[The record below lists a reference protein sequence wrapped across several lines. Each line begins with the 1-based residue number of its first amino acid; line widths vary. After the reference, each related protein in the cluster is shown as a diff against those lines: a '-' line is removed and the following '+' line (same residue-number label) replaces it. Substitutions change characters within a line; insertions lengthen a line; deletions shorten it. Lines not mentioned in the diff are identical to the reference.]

1 MRSHGAMNR
10 VYRLVWSTVH
20 HLWIA
25 VSELCSSA
33 GRAAS
38 SSPQSTVLLV
48 ASAIA
53 TGAFA
58 APTGGQVV
66 SGDATI
72 SQTGNTGQSTTTI
85 NQTSQLAKL
94 HWQSF
99 NVGSGETVNFVQP
112 SSTAL
117 AVNRILDTQGSQIMG
132 RLNAN
137 GQVWLI
143 NPNGVLF
150 GKGAQIN
157 VGGLVAST
165 LDVQGA
171 GSTTPVFSGNSSASV
186 ENQGSLQS
194 AHGGYVALIAHK
206 VNNQG
211 GIHTPGG
218 SAVLGAGSTVRLQMT
233 GNRLLAVEVQQN
245 QLDALAANAGLIQ
258 ADGGQVLMSAGARD
272 SLLASAVNNTGI
284 VQART
289 IGTQAGKIMLL
300 GGMAA
305 GTTQVSGTLDA
316 SAPNGGDGG
325 FIETSAAKVNVSEQ
339 AVVTTLAPQGQ
350 TGTWL
355 IDPKDF
361 EVNSS
366 NVSALSTALRANN
379 LTIHTENTGTN
390 SNTDIY
396 GSGADSLGN
405 IYINVPLTVTT
416 NYKLTLSAYK
426 DIYINEP
433 VTLSTRSG
441 GAAPK
446 LILKY
451 GQGSG
456 NGTIGGTTSDYYINA
471 PVTLPA
477 GVGNFQ
483 TQIGT
488 GGTLDQFFVITGL
501 GSAGDLSG
509 TTLQGINGNLGGLY
523 ALGADIDASSTA
535 GWNLSGL
542 NNKGWNNLGNTT
554 NLFRGTFAG
563 LGHKVSGLYLQ
574 RPSTAHSG
582 MFGAVGSSGLIRDL
596 GLTNVRIENY
606 RTGGSYTGGL
616 AGKNS
621 GTIKNSFVSGIVL
634 ATKGGSAAAIT
645 GSGVGGFVGFNE
657 GDIIDCYSTAS
668 VTSQKATGA
677 LTNGMYTGAFVG
689 ENASSGKIR
698 SSYAASAMST
708 LGNKDFIGL
717 NAGTLTD
724 NYFDYTAAGAT
735 AYTSSA
741 RGVTGLSATDALN
754 GSKYLGFSFSSA
766 DSIASPLGPWFMPL
780 GVARPT
786 LRWSLARATVDI
798 SITGISKTY
807 DGNTSVPSGFNS
819 NGVLNGVSAGDTV
832 SVSFSAVYSSPNAGS
847 GIPITFTPTYGGN
860 DLSKYRIVPI
870 YSSAVTGTIRPKDVT
885 ITTSA
890 WNSTY
895 DGVSSYNTLAAGML
909 FSSTA
914 LVGLDSISTVTQTPT
929 GVNANFLANAGSFSV
944 TSSNAV
950 MGNGLASNY
959 NFIYSSVTYTVGKAA
974 LTVTGNS
981 LITTYNGTNQTVSG
995 FTVSGLQGRDTEGD
1009 LTSITASGATGKN
1022 AGSYVNTV
1030 AAGAETN
1037 YTVSTVNGIL
1047 NIAKADATVTANSA
1061 TLSYNGAD
1069 QTVGGFTASGL
1080 VGGDTSAVLIGV
1092 SASLTKKNAGT
1103 YTTSASGSDSNY
1115 NLRFVE
1121 GSLVID
1127 KASLIATGN
1136 SLSTTYNG
1144 ANQTVSGFTV
1154 SGLQGTDTVGSL
1166 TNIHAPGVTGKN
1178 AGSYSNIVMAGT
1190 ETNYTVSTV
1199 NGRLDIAKA
1208 DATVTANS
1216 ATLTYNGADQT
1227 VSGFTATGLVRGET
1241 EGVLTGV
1248 SASLTKKNAG
1258 TYTTIAS
1265 GSDSNY
1271 NLRFVDGSL
1280 VINKASLTATGNSL
1294 STTYNG
1300 TNQTVSGF
1308 TVSGL
1313 QGGDTEADLTS
1324 ITAGGARGKNAGS
1337 YANAVTAG
1345 TETNYTVITVN
1356 GSLNIAKADATVTAN
1371 SATLT
1376 YNGADQTVSGFRA
1389 SGLAGGET
1397 SAVLTGVSAS
1407 LTKKNAG
1414 TYTTSASGSDINYNL
1429 RFVDGSLVIDKAAL
1443 TVTGNSLSTTY
1454 NGANQTASGFTVS
1467 GLQGTDT
1474 VGSLTNIHAPGVTG
1488 KNAGSYSNIVMAG
1501 TESNYTV
1508 ITVNGRLD
1516 IAKADATVKANSA
1529 TLTYNGTEQTI
1540 SGFTASGL
1548 VGGETEAVLTG
1559 VSASLTKKN
1568 AGTYTTFASGSD
1580 GNYNLRFVDGSLVID
1595 KATLTVTGNSLSTTY
1610 NGTNQTVSGFMIS
1623 GLQGRDTEGDLTSIT
1638 VGGARGKNA
1647 GSYANTVSAGTET
1660 NYTVRTVNGSLDIA
1674 KADATVTA
1682 NSATLIYNGADQT
1695 VSGFTA
1701 TGLAGGETSAVLTG
1715 VSASLTKKNAGTY
1728 TTSASGSDSNYNLS
1742 FVDGSLV
1749 IDKAHLTVS
1758 ANNSSKT
1765 YGGLN
1770 PALSTTLS
1778 GFVIGEDLGSSD
1790 VTGTG
1795 LASTSADQRTGA
1807 GAAIINASVGS
1818 LAANN
1823 YDFTTFTNGTLTIT
1837 KRPVTVHAN
1846 DLSKTYGDSNPTL
1859 SYIVDA
1865 DRVGSSRG
1873 LVNGDVLAG
1882 NLSTTAT
1889 RTSAVGEYL
1898 IDASALAN
1906 PLANTN
1912 YLVTANN
1919 GKLTVETVIS
1929 INSPQ
1934 PESPSTAPVL
1944 NTPDVGML
1952 KYFQPLT
1959 NNLSQ
1964 EGKRPQCLAIS
1975 VEFATPSLTESGSTG
1990 FAKPCVIVLPAQKT
2004 GALQL
2009 DLTQTLASYK
2019 VLSK

>member
-1 MRSHGAMNR
+1 MQVAVSGAGTKQQASCPASWVCDLRELNMRSHGAMNR
-10 VYRLVWSTVH
+10 VYRLVWSAVH

-25 VSELCSSA
+25 VSELCSGA

-38 SSPQSTVLLV
+38 SSPQTTVLLV

-53 TGAFA
+53 AGAFA

-112 SSTAL
+112 SSTSL

-211 GIHTPGG
+211 SIHTPGG

-284 VQART
+284 VQARA

-305 GTTQVSGTLDA
+305 GTSHVSGTLDA
-316 SAPNGGDGG
+316 AAPNGGDGG

-339 AVVTTLAPQGQ
+339 AVVTTLAPQGR
-350 TGTWL
+350 TGNWL
-355 IDPKDF
+355 IDPKDY
-361 EVNSS
+361 EVNYS
-366 NVSALSTALRANN
+366 NVDAIKNALVTNN
-379 LTIHTENTGTN
+379 LTIHTERTGTN
-390 SNTDIY
+390 TPTDIY
-396 GSGADSLGN
+396 GSGVDSLGN
-405 IYINVPLTVTT
+405 IYINAPIVVTT
-416 NYKLTLSAYK
+416 NNQLTLSAYK

-456 NGTIGGTTSDYYINA
+456 NGTIGVTKSDYYINA

-523 ALGADIDASSTA
+523 ALGADIDASSTV
-535 GWNLSGL
+535 GWNNSGL
-542 NNKGWNNLGNTT
+542 GNKGWNNIGNASTAFT
-554 NLFRGTFAG
+554 GTFAG
-563 LGHKVSGLYLQ
+563 LGHKINGLYLQ
-574 RPSTAHSG
+574 RPGTSQSG
-582 MFGAVGSSGLIRDL
+582 MFGIVGFDGKIRDL
-596 GLTNVRIENY
+596 GLTNLTIENY
-606 RTGGSYTGGL
+606 KTAGSYTGGL
-616 AGKNS
+616 VGKNS
-621 GTIKNSFVSGIVL
+621 GTIKNSYVSGSVL
-634 ATKGGSAAAIT
+634 GTKSATALGGNAL
-645 GSGVGGFVGFNE
+645 GGFVGYNN
-657 GDIIDCYSTAS
+657 GTIIDSYSTAS
-668 VTSQKATGA
+668 VTANGGGSRNLNTGS
-677 LTNGMYTGAFVG
+677 FVG
-689 ENASSGKIR
+689 ENVGTIKT
-698 SSYAASAMST
+698 SYAAGLMSNT
-708 LGNKDFIGL
+708 STKDFYGFNPGNL
-717 NAGTLTD
+717 NQV
-724 NYFDYTAAGAT
+724 YFDYTAAGAST
-735 AYTSSA
+735 YTPAPAIA
-741 RGVTGLSATDALN
+741 RSVTDVTGLSATDARN
-754 GSKYLGFSFSSA
+754 GAKYVGFAFSSA
-766 DSIASPLGPWFMPL
+766 DSIASPFGPWFMPL

-807 DGNTSVPSGFNS
+807 DGNNSVSSGFNS

-832 SVSFSAVYSSPNAGS
+832 SVSFSAVFSSPNAGS
-847 GIPITFTPTYGGN
+847 GIPITFTPTYGGT

-870 YSSAVTGTIRPKDVT
+870 YSSAVTGTISPKDVT

-914 LVGLDSISTVTQTPT
+914 LVGIDSISTVTQTPT
-929 GVNANFLANAGSFSV
+929 GVNANSVANAGSLSV
-944 TSSNAV
+944 TPSNAV
-950 MGNGLASNY
+950 MANGLASNY
-959 NFIYSSVTYTVGKAA
+959 NFIYSSGTYTVGKAA

-981 LITTYNGTNQTVSG
+981 LRTTYNGANQTMSG
-995 FTVSGLQGRDTEGD
+995 FAVSGLQGRDTEAD

-1022 AGSYVNTV
+1022 AGGYVNTIS
-1030 AAGAETN
+1030 AGTETN
-1037 YTVSTVNGIL
+1037 YTLGTVNGIL

-1127 KASLIATGN
+1127 KAALTVTGN
-1136 SLSTTYNG
+1136 SLRTTYNG

-1154 SGLQGTDTVGSL
+1154 SGLQG
-1166 TNIHAPGVTGKN
+1166 
-1178 AGSYSNIVMAGT
+1178 
-1190 ETNYTVSTV
+1190 
-1199 NGRLDIAKA
+1199 
-1208 DATVTANS
+1208 
-1216 ATLTYNGADQT
+1216 
-1227 VSGFTATGLVRGET
+1227 
-1241 EGVLTGV
+1241 
-1248 SASLTKKNAG
+1248 
-1258 TYTTIAS
+1258 
-1265 GSDSNY
+1265 
-1271 NLRFVDGSL
+1271 
-1280 VINKASLTATGNSL
+1280 
-1294 STTYNG
+1294 
-1300 TNQTVSGF
+1300 
-1308 TVSGL
+1308 
-1313 QGGDTEADLTS
+1313 GDTEGDLTS
-1324 ITAGGARGKNAGS
+1324 ISAGGARGKNAGS
-1337 YANAVTAG
+1337 YANAVT
-1345 TETNYTVITVN
+1345 
-1356 GSLNIAKADATVTAN
+1356 
-1371 SATLT
+1371 
-1376 YNGADQTVSGFRA
+1376 
-1389 SGLAGGET
+1389 
-1397 SAVLTGVSAS
+1397 
-1407 LTKKNAG
+1407 
-1414 TYTTSASGSDINYNL
+1414 
-1429 RFVDGSLVIDKAAL
+1429 
-1443 TVTGNSLSTTY
+1443 
-1454 NGANQTASGFTVS
+1454 
-1467 GLQGTDT
+1467 
-1474 VGSLTNIHAPGVTG
+1474 
-1488 KNAGSYSNIVMAG
+1488 
-1501 TESNYTV
+1501 
-1508 ITVNGRLD
+1508 
-1516 IAKADATVKANSA
+1516 
-1529 TLTYNGTEQTI
+1529 
-1540 SGFTASGL
+1540 
-1548 VGGETEAVLTG
+1548 
-1559 VSASLTKKN
+1559 
-1568 AGTYTTFASGSD
+1568 
-1580 GNYNLRFVDGSLVID
+1580 
-1595 KATLTVTGNSLSTTY
+1595 
-1610 NGTNQTVSGFMIS
+1610 
-1623 GLQGRDTEGDLTSIT
+1623 
-1638 VGGARGKNA
+1638 
-1647 GSYANTVSAGTET
+1647 AGTET

-1765 YGGLN
+1765 YGDLN

-1823 YDFTTFTNGTLTIT
+1823 YDFTTFTNGTLTNT
-1837 KRPVTVHAN
+1837 KRPVTFHAN
-1846 DLSKTYGDSNPTL
+1846 DLSKTYGDANPTL
-1859 SYIVDA
+1859 SYTVDA

-1873 LVNGDVLAG
+1873 LVNGDALAG

-1906 PLANTN
+1906 PLANPN

-1952 KYFQPLT
+1952 KYFQPFT

-1964 EGKRPQCLAIS
+1964 EGKRPQCSAIS
-1975 VEFATPSLTESGSTG
+1975 VEFATPSLTEPGSTG

-2004 GALQL
+2004 GALEL

>member
-10 VYRLVWSTVH
+10 VYRLVWSAVH

-38 SSPQSTVLLV
+38 SSPQSTVLLM

-53 TGAFA
+53 AGAFA

-99 NVGSGETVNFVQP
+99 NVGSGETINFVQP
-112 SSTAL
+112 SSTSL

-194 AHGGYVALIAHK
+194 AQGGYVALIAHK

-211 GIHTPGG
+211 SIHTPGG
-218 SAVLGAGSTVRLQMT
+218 SAVLGAGSTVRLRMSD
-233 GNRLLAVEVQQN
+233 NRLLAVEVQQN

-289 IGTQAGKIMLL
+289 IGTQAGKIILL

-305 GTTQVSGTLDA
+305 GTSHVSGTLDA

-355 IDPKDF
+355 IDPKDY

-366 NVSALSTALRANN
+366 NVDAIKNALVSNN
-379 LTIHTENTGTN
+379 LTIHTERTDTNTP
-390 SNTDIY
+390 TDIY
-396 GSGADSLGN
+396 GSGVDNLGN
-405 IYINVPLTVTT
+405 IYINAPIVVTT
-416 NYKLTLSAYK
+416 NNQLTLSAYK
-426 DIYINEP
+426 DIYVNEP
-433 VTLSTRSG
+433 VTLNKGSG
-441 GAAPK
+441 TANPK

-451 GQGSG
+451 GQGSSDG
-456 NGTIGGTTSDYYINA
+456 PIGGTASDYYINA

-477 GVGNFQ
+477 GLGNFQ

-509 TTLQGINGNLGGLY
+509 TTLQGISGNLGGLY

-535 GWNLSGL
+535 GWNLSGA
-542 NNKGWNNLGNTT
+542 NNKGWNNLGTTT

-596 GLTNVRIENY
+596 GLINVRIENY

-689 ENASSGKIR
+689 ENAGTIKT
-698 SSYAASAMST
+698 SYAAGAMST
-708 LGNKDFIGL
+708 LGNKDFIGI

-741 RGVTGLSATDALN
+741 RRVTGLSASDALN
-754 GSKYLGFSFSSA
+754 GTKYVGFSFSSA

-807 DGNTSVPSGFNS
+807 DGNTSVSSGFVS
-819 NGVLNGVSAGDTV
+819 TVVLNGVSAGDTV
-832 SVSFSAVYSSPNAGS
+832 SVSFSAVYSSANAGN
-847 GIPITFTPTYGGN
+847 GIPIIITPTYGGN

-890 WNSTY
+890 KNSTY
-895 DGVSSYNTLAAGML
+895 DGVSSYNALAAGMV
-909 FSSTA
+909 FSNTA
-914 LVGLDSISTVTQTPT
+914 LVGSDSISAVNQTPR
-929 GVNANFLANAGSFSV
+929 GVIASDVAQAGSFAV
-944 TSSNAV
+944 APSNASLA
-950 MGNGLASNY
+950 GGLASNY
-959 NFIYSSVTYTVGKAA
+959 NFIYASGTYTVGKANLSLTANPSLSGNVYNGSAYTGTYSLNALGNDGANLAVRGLASGTNAGRYSSNLAVSGAALANYNTPVITNADLIIDKAA
-974 LTVTGNS
+974 LTATGNS
-981 LITTYNGTNQTVSG
+981 LRTTYSGTDQTLVG
-995 FTVSGLQGRDTEGD
+995 FTVSGLQGTDTVAS
-1009 LTSITASGATGKN
+1009 LSSITASGATRKN

-1030 AAGAETN
+1030 AAGTETN
-1037 YTVSTVNGIL
+1037 YTVSTVNGSL
-1047 NIAKADATVTANSA
+1047 EIAKADATVTANSA
-1061 TLSYNGAD
+1061 TLTYNGAD
-1069 QTVGGFTASGL
+1069 QTVSGFTASGL
-1080 VGGDTSAVLIGV
+1080 VGGEAEAVLTGV

-1103 YTTSASGSDSNY
+1103 YTTRASGSDSNY
-1115 NLRFVE
+1115 NLRFVD

-1127 KASLIATGN
+1127 KASLTATGN

-1154 SGLQGTDTVGSL
+1154 SGLQGTDTV
-1166 TNIHAPGVTGKN
+1166 
-1178 AGSYSNIVMAGT
+1178 
-1190 ETNYTVSTV
+1190 
-1199 NGRLDIAKA
+1199 
-1208 DATVTANS
+1208 
-1216 ATLTYNGADQT
+1216 
-1227 VSGFTATGLVRGET
+1227 
-1241 EGVLTGV
+1241 
-1248 SASLTKKNAG
+1248 ASL
-1258 TYTTIAS
+1258 S
-1265 GSDSNY
+1265 
-1271 NLRFVDGSL
+1271 
-1280 VINKASLTATGNSL
+1280 
-1294 STTYNG
+1294 
-1300 TNQTVSGF
+1300 
-1308 TVSGL
+1308 
-1313 QGGDTEADLTS
+1313 S
-1324 ITAGGARGKNAGS
+1324 ITAS
-1337 YANAVTAG
+1337 
-1345 TETNYTVITVN
+1345 
-1356 GSLNIAKADATVTAN
+1356 
-1371 SATLT
+1371 
-1376 YNGADQTVSGFRA
+1376 
-1389 SGLAGGET
+1389 
-1397 SAVLTGVSAS
+1397 
-1407 LTKKNAG
+1407 
-1414 TYTTSASGSDINYNL
+1414 
-1429 RFVDGSLVIDKAAL
+1429 
-1443 TVTGNSLSTTY
+1443 
-1454 NGANQTASGFTVS
+1454 
-1467 GLQGTDT
+1467 
-1474 VGSLTNIHAPGVTG
+1474 GVT
-1488 KNAGSYSNIVMAG
+1488 
-1501 TESNYTV
+1501 
-1508 ITVNGRLD
+1508 
-1516 IAKADATVKANSA
+1516 
-1529 TLTYNGTEQTI
+1529 
-1540 SGFTASGL
+1540 
-1548 VGGETEAVLTG
+1548 
-1559 VSASLTKKN
+1559 
-1568 AGTYTTFASGSD
+1568 
-1580 GNYNLRFVDGSLVID
+1580 
-1595 KATLTVTGNSLSTTY
+1595 
-1610 NGTNQTVSGFMIS
+1610 
-1623 GLQGRDTEGDLTSIT
+1623 
-1638 VGGARGKNA
+1638 GKNA
-1647 GSYANTVSAGTET
+1647 GSYANTVIAGTET

-1682 NSATLIYNGADQT
+1682 NSATLSYNGADQA

-1701 TGLAGGETSAVLTG
+1701 SGLVGGESSAVLTG

-1728 TTSASGSDSNYNLS
+1728 TTRASGSDSNYNLR

-1749 IDKAHLTVS
+1749 INKAHLTVS
-1758 ANNSSKT
+1758 ANDASKT
-1765 YGGLN
+1765 YGDLN

-1778 GFVIGEDLGSSD
+1778 GFVNGENLSNSGVTGTGLASTSADQSTGAGTAVINASAGSLAATNYDFTTFNSGTLTIDKAHLTVSANNASKTYGDANPALSTTLSGFVNGENLSNSGVTGAGFASTSADQRTGTGTAVITAALGTLNASNYDFTSFNSGTLTIDKAHLTVSANNASKTYGDLNPALSTTVSGFVNGENLSNSG

-1807 GAAIINASVGS
+1807 GAAVINASAGS
-1818 LAANN
+1818 LAATN
-1823 YDFTTFTNGTLTIT
+1823 YDFTTFNNGTLAIT

-1846 DLSKTYGDSNPTL
+1846 DLSKTYGDADPTL
-1859 SYIVDA
+1859 SYTVDA

-1873 LVNGDVLAG
+1873 LVNGDALAG

-1906 PLANTN
+1906 PISNPN

-1934 PESPSTAPVL
+1934 PESPSTAPVV
-1944 NTPDVGML
+1944 NTPDFGVM

-1964 EGKRPQCLAIS
+1964 QGKRPQCLAIS
-1975 VEFATPSLTESGSTG
+1975 VEFATPSLTEPGSTG

-2004 GALQL
+2004 GALRL
-2009 DLTQTLASYK
+2009 DITHTLASYE